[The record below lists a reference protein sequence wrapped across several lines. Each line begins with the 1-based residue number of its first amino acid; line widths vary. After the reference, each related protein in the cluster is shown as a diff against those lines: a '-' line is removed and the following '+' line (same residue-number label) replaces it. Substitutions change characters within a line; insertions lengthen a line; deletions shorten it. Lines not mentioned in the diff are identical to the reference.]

1 MPGAGVKIWTLIVII
16 QQFLSCVV
24 FKICSNN
31 IISKVRGLHQVILEI
46 NNEIIF
52 QGIQSIWTRSKTIQ
66 KQQT

>member
-24 FKICSNN
+24 FKIFSNN